1 MEIKLD
7 STVKGTRILYGDS
20 SAKKRKVISEMARI
34 CFDEE
39 LQEVMFPV
47 IQQSGLFNGKVG
59 GENQKMMYRFTD
71 PGGRERCVAPEYT
84 AAVMEMSAT
93 IFRDKKDEG
102 VCVMLASGLG
112 AKHGK
117 RVD

>member
-1 MEIKLD
+1 
-7 STVKGTRILYGDS
+7 
-20 SAKKRKVISEMARI
+20 MARI

-71 PGGRERCVAPEYT
+71 PGGRDLCLAPEYT
-84 AAVMEMSAT
+84 AVVMEMSAT
-93 IFRDKKDEG
+93 IFRDKKDVG
-102 VCVMLASGLG
+102 VFFMLRNVLE
-112 AKHGK
+112 AKNRK
-117 RVD
+117 LVD